1 MTDVV
6 RRPNQDKDTAS
17 GDHAD
22 PAVPRRRGRRPS
34 GENTRAAL
42 LAAALDVFAEQGFAG
57 ATVRTIATRAGVDPA
72 MVNHWFG
79 GKRGLFLAA
88 IQAPFDP
95 TELVEQAISDDPDT
109 VAERIV
115 RSFVTAWDAHRSRFK
130 ALVQS
135 VTSQDTAAAA
145 MREFVIDVVIRRVT
159 TTIGAD
165 QIEWRIS
172 LCASQL
178 VGLGL
183 ARYVL
188 RLEPMASADVETVV
202 ATVAPTLQRYLTGP
216 IKLD

>member
-6 RRPNQDKDTAS
+6 RQSNQNKATAS
-17 GDHAD
+17 GDDPD
-22 PAVPRRRGRRPS
+22 PAGRRRRGRRPS
-34 GENTRAAL
+34 GEDTRATL
-42 LAAALDVFAEQGFAG
+42 LAAALDVFAEQGYAG
-57 ATVRTIATRAGVDPA
+57 ATVRAIATRAGVDPA

-95 TELVEQAISDDPDT
+95 AELVTQAFSDDPDT

-115 RSFVTAWDAHRSRFK
+115 RGFVTAWDTHDSRFK

-135 VTSQDTAAAA
+135 VISQETAGAA
-145 MREFVIDVVIRRVT
+145 MQEFIIDTVIRQVT
-159 TTIGAD
+159 TAIGAD
-165 QIEWRIS
+165 QAEWRIS

-178 VGLGL
+178 IGLGL
-183 ARYVL
+183 TRYVL

-216 IKLD
+216 ITPA

>member
-6 RRPNQDKDTAS
+6 RQSNQNKATAS
-17 GDHAD
+17 GDDPD
-22 PAVPRRRGRRPS
+22 PAGPRRRGRRPS
-34 GENTRAAL
+34 GEDTRATL
-42 LAAALDVFAEQGFAG
+42 LAAALDVFAEQGYAG
-57 ATVRTIATRAGVDPA
+57 ATVRAIATRAGVDPA

-95 TELVEQAISDDPDT
+95 AELVTQAFSDDPDT

-115 RSFVTAWDAHRSRFK
+115 RGFVTAWDTHHTRFK

-135 VTSQDTAAAA
+135 VISQETAGAA
-145 MREFVIDVVIRRVT
+145 MQEFIIDTVIRQVT
-159 TTIGAD
+159 TAIGAD
-165 QIEWRIS
+165 QAEWRIS

-178 VGLGL
+178 IGLGL
-183 ARYVL
+183 TRYVL

-216 IKLD
+216 ITPA